1 MDKLVPNAIT
11 VRLAISIVGDCDTT
25 ASMSAGVA
33 EAFYGAPDYIVNKL
47 DEYLTRIEQKD

>member
-33 EAFYGAPDYIVNKL
+33 EAFYGAPDYIVNTL